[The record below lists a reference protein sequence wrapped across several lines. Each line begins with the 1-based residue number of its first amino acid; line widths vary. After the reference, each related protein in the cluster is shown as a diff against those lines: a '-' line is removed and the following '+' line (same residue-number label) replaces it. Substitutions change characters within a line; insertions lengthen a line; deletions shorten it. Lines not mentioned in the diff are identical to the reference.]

1 MKHVNYRICLAVL
14 TLGVLLMCFGCST
27 KPVSDKS
34 WRSNLNDEVSLF
46 GHRNWIVVVDS
57 AYPKQSRPGIETI
70 ATNESH
76 LQVLKSVMQAIE
88 QVPHVNANIYL
99 DAELDSVSDASAPGI
114 EVYRNDLKQ
123 FLKGRNINRLAHED
137 IIFKLDK
144 AAETFNV
151 LILKTDF
158 VLPYTSV
165 FFELD
170 CGYWNAAKEKALRQ
184 SMSDKK

>member
-1 MKHVNYRICLAVL
+1 MKHVNYRIFLAVL
-14 TLGVLLMCFGCST
+14 TLGILLTCFGCSK

-34 WRSNLNDEVSLF
+34 WRDNLNEQVSLF

-76 LQVLKSVMQAIE
+76 LQVLKSVMEAIE
-88 QVPHVNANIYL
+88 QAPHVNANIYL
-99 DAELDSVSDASAPGI
+99 DAELDSVSNASVPGI
-114 EVYRNDLKQ
+114 EVYRNNLKHL
-123 FLKGRNINRLAHED
+123 FDGSNINRLAHED
-137 IIFKLDK
+137 IIYKLDE

-170 CGYWNAAKEKALRQ
+170 CGYWNAAKEKALRE
-184 SMSDKK
+184 SMNIKK